1 MSQKDL
7 RRVAGRVP
15 FLSAHGSAM
24 RVLMGDFSL
33 SQPINPSNDPRPNPV
48 RPAALDLGQTAHEVG
63 PFALQSPGKPLVR
76 APATSHKPQTILD
89 SESFPCSGCGY
100 DLRGIAAGRRCPE
113 CGTRIPRVFQSLDRS
128 HQRVVGQRKFIAPAQ
143 ASARD
148 EVDAGWRG
156 LGSASL
162 APILLLTP
170 LPYLLPF
177 GVAIAVGL
185 GFAPGFRLIA
195 LRKFNLL
202 PQSLARDV
210 RPQLTRLRRI
220 GWVELGFALAVAL
233 FALVGTFGAI
243 AARFLVLYHALIFG
257 WWFVSIVGMELQIRA
272 GDRLARLLVDPSVLP
287 SVARPLRAARLAQIA
302 GLLGAGLLIAAPLLK
317 GAMAMVWVGW
327 PLLVLAAAAGAYLCF
342 SAREHAQVVAECV
355 IECDAMR
362 PSRSEDGPPPP
373 PGSHQQSNRND
384 DEPIP
389 LA

>member
-1 MSQKDL
+1 
-7 RRVAGRVP
+7 
-15 FLSAHGSAM
+15 
-24 RVLMGDFSL
+24 MGDFSL

-63 PFALQSPGKPLVR
+63 SFALQSPGKPLVR
-76 APATSHKPQTILD
+76 APAASNKPQTILD
-89 SESFPCSGCGY
+89 SETFPCSGCGY
-100 DLRGIAAGRRCPE
+100 DLRGIASGRRCPE
-113 CGTRIPRVFQSLDRS
+113 CGTRIPSG
-128 HQRVVGQRKFIAPAQ
+128 QRVVGQRKFIEPAQ

-148 EVDAGWRG
+148 EIDAGWRG

-287 SVARPLRAARLAQIA
+287 SVARPLRAARLAQIS

>member
-1 MSQKDL
+1 
-7 RRVAGRVP
+7 
-15 FLSAHGSAM
+15 M

-76 APATSHKPQTILD
+76 APAASHKPQTILD
-89 SESFPCSGCGY
+89 SETFPCSGCGY
-100 DLRGIAAGRRCPE
+100 DLRGIASGRRCPE
-113 CGTRIPRVFQSLDRS
+113 CGTRIPSG
-128 HQRVVGQRKFIAPAQ
+128 QRVVGQRKFIEPAQ

-148 EVDAGWRG
+148 EIDAGWRG

-220 GWVELGFALAVAL
+220 GWVELGFAFAVAL

-302 GLLGAGLLIAAPLLK
+302 GLLGAGLLGAGLLGAGLLIAAPLLK

-327 PLLVLAAAAGAYLCF
+327 PLLVFAAAAGAYLCF

-355 IECDAMR
+355 IECDALR
-362 PSRSEDGPPPP
+362 PSRSEDAPPPP
-373 PGSHQQSNRND
+373 PDSHQQSNRND

>member
-76 APATSHKPQTILD
+76 APAASHKPQTILD
-89 SESFPCSGCGY
+89 SETFPCSGCGY
-100 DLRGIAAGRRCPE
+100 DLRGIASGRRCPE
-113 CGTRIPRVFQSLDRS
+113 CGTRIPSG
-128 HQRVVGQRKFIAPAQ
+128 QRVVGQRKFIEPAQ

-148 EVDAGWRG
+148 EIDAGWRG

-220 GWVELGFALAVAL
+220 GWVELGFAFAVAL

-355 IECDAMR
+355 IECDALR
-362 PSRSEDGPPPP
+362 PSRSEDAPPPP
-373 PGSHQQSNRND
+373 PDSHQPGNRND

>member
-48 RPAALDLGQTAHEVG
+48 RPAALDLGQTAQEVG
-63 PFALQSPGKPLVR
+63 PFALQSADKPPVR
-76 APATSHKPQTILD
+76 APAASHKPQTILD

-327 PLLVLAAAAGAYLCF
+327 PLLVFAAAAGAYLCF

>member
-1 MSQKDL
+1 
-7 RRVAGRVP
+7 
-15 FLSAHGSAM
+15 
-24 RVLMGDFSL
+24 MGDFSL

-48 RPAALDLGQTAHEVG
+48 RPTALDLGQTAHEVG

-89 SESFPCSGCGY
+89 SESCPCSGCGY
-100 DLRGIAAGRRCPE
+100 ALRGIAAGRRCPE

>member
-1 MSQKDL
+1 
-7 RRVAGRVP
+7 
-15 FLSAHGSAM
+15 M

-63 PFALQSPGKPLVR
+63 PFALQSEDKPPVR
-76 APATSHKPQTILD
+76 APAASHKPQTILD
-89 SESFPCSGCGY
+89 SETFPCSGCGY
-100 DLRGIAAGRRCPE
+100 DLRGIASGRRCPE
-113 CGTRIPRVFQSLDRS
+113 CGTRIPSQRKRDEALRVFQSLDRS

-195 LRKFNLL
+195 LRRFNLL
-202 PQSLARDV
+202 PEPLARDV

-233 FALVGTFGAI
+233 FALAGTFGAI
-243 AARFLVLYHALIFG
+243 AARFLMLYHALIFG

-287 SVARPLRAARLAQIA
+287 SVARPLRAARLAQISGLLGA

-317 GAMAMVWVGW
+317 GAMAMVWVAW

-355 IECDAMR
+355 IECDALR
-362 PSRSEDGPPPP
+362 PSQSEDGPPPP
-373 PGSHQQSNRND
+373 PSSHQQSKRDD